1 MKNWKKCIH
10 LFVSFIL
17 VFLFFVQPSSASADE
32 VNQDNGNI
40 YYVKPNGSG
49 DCSSWE
55 YACDLQVALGLTN
68 AGDEVWVAAG
78 TYKPT
83 KSTNRFAS
91 FSLRSGVSIYG
102 GFPAEGGVW
111 EDRDWETNV
120 TTLSGDIGAV
130 EDNFD
135 NSYHVVIGYYLSTAT
150 LLDGFVIANGNADG
164 PDEYDNGGGIYLYYG
179 SCPLLRNLV
188 ITNNNA
194 DYMGG
199 GIYSYW
205 SSSPMLLSVVLLDN
219 NAYEGGGMANHFS
232 SSPLLFQV
240 AFLDNTALRGGG
252 MYNYASSDPIML
264 QINFENNTASS
275 NGGAI
280 YNDYNC
286 NTELVNVS
294 FIKNL
299 AETDGGGI
307 YNDEICT
314 TLIINSTFSGNVA
327 NGGGGIYN
335 FSQSRTAIDFSTLSE
350 NSGGAI
356 CNHNSEVSIHN
367 SIIWGNTGGSIINL
381 EESTV
386 SVEYSDVEGELYAG
400 TGNISEDPLLGPL
413 DDYGGLN
420 LLYALQMGSP
430 AIDVANPTRY
440 ASNDQ
445 RGFERAID
453 GDNDSIADPDMG
465 SYEYGSYWGE
475 YSLDVSVNGN
485 GNVAKNP
492 EQTTY
497 SYGEIVIL
505 DAIPAP
511 GWSFSS
517 WGGDYLFSRNPL
529 YKFMIN
535 DSEITANFTQD
546 EYSLNITVNP
556 VEGGY
561 VEVFQ
566 QKPMYYYGDQVTLTP
581 QAAPGWKFDHW
592 SGDVS
597 NNEVPLE
604 LTITKTTFISA
615 NFVKE
620 ELNLYL
626 PLIQR

>member
-17 VFLFFVQPSSASADE
+17 VFLFLVQPSSASADE
-32 VNQDNGNI
+32 VNQGSGNI
-40 YYVKPNGSG
+40 YYVKPTGSG

-102 GFPAEGGVW
+102 GFPAEGGAW
-111 EDRDWETNV
+111 EDRDWEENV
-120 TTLSGDIGAV
+120 TILSGDIGV
-130 EDNFD
+130 SEDNSD

-150 LLDGFVIANGNADG
+150 LLDGFVITDGNADG

-240 AFLDNTALRGGG
+240 AFSNNSARFGGG
-252 MYNYASSDPIML
+252 MYNYASSNPFL
-264 QINFENNTASS
+264 
-275 NGGAI
+275 
-280 YNDYNC
+280 
-286 NTELVNVS
+286 LLVS
-294 FIKNL
+294 FEDNE
-299 AETDGGGI
+299 ASYDGGGI
-307 YNDEICT
+307 YNDTNCNLELFNTSFISNSAIRNGGGFYSDEICT
-314 TLIINSTFSGNVA
+314 TLIVNSTFSGNDA

-335 FSQSRTAIDFSTLSE
+335 SRESHSSITFSTLSE
-350 NSGGAI
+350 NDNAAI
-356 CNHNSEVSIHN
+356 CNLNSSISLSN
-367 SIIWGNTGGSIINL
+367 SIVWGNTGGSIINL
-381 EESTV
+381 EDSTV
-386 SVEYSDVEGELYAG
+386 SVEYSDVEEELYAG

-413 DDYGGLN
+413 DYYNGISR
-420 LLYALQMGSP
+420 LYALQVGSP
-430 AIDVANPTRY
+430 AIDSANPELYFST
-440 ASNDQ
+440 DQ

-453 GDNDSIADPDMG
+453 GDNDSFAIADMG
-465 SYEYGSYWGE
+465 SYEYGSYLGE

-556 VEGGY
+556 VEGGS
-561 VEVFQ
+561 VEVSPQ
-566 QKPMYYYGDQVTLTP
+566 QPMYYYDEHVTLTP

-597 NNEVPLE
+597 DTQVPLE
-604 LTITKTTFISA
+604 LTITKTTFIRA

-620 ELNLYL
+620 ERSLYL
-626 PLIQR
+626 PLVLR